1 MPDFWERLDGESPQA
16 FEAFA
21 AYRDMGA
28 DRSLSKVARH
38 LGKSKSLLDRWSVQ
52 HHWVNR
58 SDAWDIEADR
68 LHRGYLIA
76 HRRDVDRRLLGIA
89 GAMQAKMVEAL
100 RQLDASTLTARDMA
114 AWLTATTAAQRAAL
128 GLGEKI
134 EVTGADGGPIELSGL
149 SPAEAA
155 SRLAEIAAEI
165 RRRLEDNPLAVASA
179 RADLDEEDEW
189 GPDPEPEQE
198 TGSEE
203 EGSEWAS
210 APTDF

>member
-21 AYRDMGA
+21 LYRDMGP
-28 DRSLSKVARH
+28 DRSLGKVAKQ
-38 LGKSKSLLDRWSVQ
+38 LGKSRSLMERWSVL

-149 SPAEAA
+149 SPAE
-155 SRLAEIAAEI
+155 I

-179 RADLDEEDEW
+179 RADQEDPDEW
-189 GPDPEPEQE
+189 GPDPEPERSVYEQ
-198 TGSEE
+198 
-203 EGSEWAS
+203 
-210 APTDF
+210 APEPAPDPN